1 MKFYLHFAHILK
13 ESFQLWPKIEEYEYF
28 SVVKYLTTF
37 IDFQGH
43 FHCYGLSRVVITHKI

>member
-1 MKFYLHFAHILK
+1 MKFYLHFVHILK
-13 ESFQLWPKIEEYEYF
+13 ESFQLWSKIEEYEYF

-43 FHCYGLSRVVITHKI
+43 FHCYGLSRVVITHNI